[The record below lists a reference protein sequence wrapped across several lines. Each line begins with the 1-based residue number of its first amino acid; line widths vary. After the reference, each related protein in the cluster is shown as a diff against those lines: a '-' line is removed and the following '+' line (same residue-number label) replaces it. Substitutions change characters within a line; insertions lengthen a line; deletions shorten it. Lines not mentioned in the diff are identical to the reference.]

1 MCYKVTAI
9 TLMSLFL
16 TLNDLKLIA
25 LEQISCIFSDDFIH
39 EPEEISGHW
48 VKFLWYVLK
57 TFIVLLTLWALWPS
71 NAKYTRRN
79 KKIKNIYHSTYLH
92 RVYRGERQ

>member
-1 MCYKVTAI
+1 MP
-9 TLMSLFL
+9 LFL

-25 LEQISCIFSDDFIH
+25 LEKISCIFSDDFYIWAWGNLWSLGKIFMVCFKDIH
-39 EPEEISGHW
+39 SATKIAGT
-48 VKFLWYVLK
+48 V
-57 TFIVLLTLWALWPS
+57 TS

-92 RVYRGERQ
+92 RVYRGEGQ